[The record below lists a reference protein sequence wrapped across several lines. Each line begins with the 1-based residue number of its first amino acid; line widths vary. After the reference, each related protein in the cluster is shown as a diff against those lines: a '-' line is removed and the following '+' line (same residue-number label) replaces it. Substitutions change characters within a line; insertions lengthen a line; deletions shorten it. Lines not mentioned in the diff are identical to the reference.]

1 MNQRTKRRLM
11 YGIVSF
17 AMLYGLCMV
26 IGNSR
31 GSQTNI
37 WLFTL
42 QYLGWS
48 FLASLIIGA
57 VTYVL
62 NDDTKK

>member
-1 MNQRTKRRLM
+1 MNQRTKRRLV

-31 GSQTNI
+31 AAKQIFGCSLFNI
-37 WLFTL
+37 
-42 QYLGWS
+42 
-48 FLASLIIGA
+48 
-57 VTYVL
+57 
-62 NDDTKK
+62 